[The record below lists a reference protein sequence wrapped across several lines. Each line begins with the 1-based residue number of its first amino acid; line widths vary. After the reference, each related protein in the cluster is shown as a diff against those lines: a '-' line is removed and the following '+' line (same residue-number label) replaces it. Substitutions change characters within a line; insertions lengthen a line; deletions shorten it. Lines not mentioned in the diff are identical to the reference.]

1 MATNI
6 NSSRAP
12 PVLISQLSKTFC
24 AQKRC
29 CYCYCCY
36 NATQHFKTLLF
47 VCKKKTFSFFP
58 PSPKM
63 DFASTPSLIDF
74 QTTFII
80 IAFFSYLH
88 NWLTWQHNTTKV
100 VSTNPKRVFHKIFWN
115 YNCAIQIGDVSSRS
129 FKTSTFCCI
138 LNLSLIKESLLS
150 FHLYFVTKLDVKKV
164 FSKTLS
170 I

>member
-1 MATNI
+1 MKSATCAHLTIIKNVL
-6 NSSRAP
+6 RA
-12 PVLISQLSKTFC
+12 
-24 AQKRC
+24 
-29 CYCYCCY
+29 
-36 NATQHFKTLLF
+36 KTLLLLLLLLQRNTTLQNPPF
-47 VCKKKTFSFFP
+47 CMQKKTFSFFP

-115 YNCAIQIGDVSSRS
+115 YNCAIEIGDVSSP
-129 FKTSTFCCI
+129 FCF
-138 LNLSLIKESLLS
+138 ESLLLLYPHIYLDPS
-150 FHLYFVTKLDVKKV
+150 IAFIFSSLYCYKHLT
-164 FSKTLS
+164 
-170 I
+170 

>member
-1 MATNI
+1 MKSATCAHLTIIKNVL
-6 NSSRAP
+6 RA
-12 PVLISQLSKTFC
+12 
-24 AQKRC
+24 
-29 CYCYCCY
+29 
-36 NATQHFKTLLF
+36 KTLLLLLLLLQRNTTLQNPPF
-47 VCKKKTFSFFP
+47 CMQKKTFSFFP

-138 LNLSLIKESLLS
+138 LNLTLIKESLLS

-164 FSKTLS
+164 FLKTLS